1 MKRFAALALICCFLC
16 PLCAFA
22 QERAPEF
29 TFQEKNY
36 VGYLGKRLYIEVAVK
51 YASYLEKPYPVEL
64 RDQTGRV
71 WASRSCPVK
80 AKVLSFQTMLDESH
94 LGGFDLS
101 VWSGDVC
108 LSTNTAY
115 VAICD
120 RSVKA
125 ITTLDTDQPY
135 MSVSIDCAF
144 VGSPTDKILAVLDE
158 YNVKAT
164 FFMTGGF
171 VEEFPEQAKKIRD
184 AGHEIA
190 CHSVSHPHLL
200 ERNLNSRFHQV
211 RHASEIIREQLN
223 VVPRLFRPPYGEF
236 DSTVTAAA
244 RSEGMEICMWT
255 IDSHDWDESYTQDQI
270 IRRVKRNVGPGTI
283 ILFHLDGFKTPST
296 LQEVIPYYQ
305 DTLGLTL
312 VPISE
317 LCAISGRELP
327 ANPYE

>member
-1 MKRFAALALICCFLC
+1 MKRLAALLLCCLLLPLSAL
-16 PLCAFA
+16 A
-22 QERAPEF
+22 QPSAPEF

-36 VGYLGKRLYIEVAVK
+36 VGYLGKSLYIEVAVK
-51 YASYLEKPYPVEL
+51 YASYLDKPYPVEL

-80 AKVLSFQTMLDESH
+80 AKVLSFQTTLDASH
-94 LGGFDLS
+94 LGGYDLS
-101 VWSGDVC
+101 VWSGDTC

-115 VAICD
+115 AAICD
-120 RSVKA
+120 RSLKA

-158 YNVKAT
+158 FNVKAT

-171 VEEFPEQAKKIRD
+171 VEEFPEQARKIRD

-200 ERNLNSRFHQV
+200 ERSLNSRFHQV
-211 RHASEIIREQLN
+211 RHASELIREQLG
-223 VVPRLFRPPYGEF
+223 VTPRLFRPPYGEF

-244 RSEGMEICMWT
+244 RAEGMEICMWT
-255 IDSHDWDESYTQDQI
+255 IDSHDWDEAYTQDQI

-296 LQEVIPYYQ
+296 LREVIPYYQ

-327 ANPYE
+327 ANPHE